1 MNSEDEVCNRIT
13 LSVLDQSPIRAGS
26 TAKAALEESIQLAC
40 CCDEWGYARYW
51 VAEHHASDAL
61 AGCSPEVLLA
71 RLGAETERIRIG
83 SGGVMLPHYS
93 PYKVAENFKLLQT
106 LYPHRVDLGVG
117 RAPGTDPF
125 TAAALRYGSRVGA
138 EHFPNMIADLQAL
151 LNDQDPPT
159 PGMERARAFP
169 KTAVPPELWILGS
182 SEDSA
187 HFAALAGLPYNF
199 AYFINPDVSPSQFE
213 TYKRLFKPST
223 QLDQPHCCLSI
234 FVVCADTEEQAVFLS
249 RSRDLWFI
257 RLLSGNPGPFPTP
270 EEASDY
276 AYSDG
281 ERALIEKNRQKR
293 AVGTA
298 EQVKRKLLSLVEEF
312 GVDELMLV
320 TITHDPAARAYSYQ
334 LLAREWNDNRQPS
347 FP

>member
-1 MNSEDEVCNRIT
+1 MPVIPI
-13 LSVLDQSPIRAGS
+13 SVLDQSPIRAGS
-26 TAKAALEESIQLAC
+26 TAKAALEESIQLARW
-40 CCDEWGYARYW
+40 CDQLGYARYW

-71 RLGAETERIRIG
+71 RLGAQTTRIRIG

-106 LYPHRVDLGVG
+106 LYPDRVDLGIG

-125 TAAALRYGSRVGA
+125 TARALRYGSTVGP

-151 LNDQDPPT
+151 LVDEDPPT
-159 PGMERARAFP
+159 PGMEMARAFP
-169 KTAVPPELWILGS
+169 KVTTPPELWVLGS

-199 AYFINPDVSPSQFE
+199 AYFINPDVTPAQFE
-213 TYKRLFKPST
+213 IYRRLFRPRQQIEKPHT
-223 QLDQPHCCLSI
+223 CLSI
-234 FVVCADTEEQAVFLS
+234 FTLCAESEEEAQFLS

-257 RLLSGNPGPFPTP
+257 RLLRGNPGPFPTP
-270 EEASDY
+270 EEACDY
-276 AYSDG
+276 PYSEG
-281 ERALIEKNRQKR
+281 EQALIEKNRHQR
-293 AVGTA
+293 AVGTPI
-298 EQVKRKLLSLVEEF
+298 QVKDKLLALAERF

-320 TITHDPAARAYSYQ
+320 TITHNPADRFRSYQ
-334 LLAREWNDNRQPS
+334 LLAEIWGLESRG
-347 FP
+347 